1 VLQEKPET
9 IDDTTLARGLRQR
22 EQSALEVVMTRY
34 GATIHKVA
42 RRIVIDSNLAD
53 DVVQETFMA
62 LWRRPEAFK
71 PEMGRLRVFL
81 IGIAHKKAVDCVRKE
96 ERRRRIL
103 ESVPMEVTTESPAE
117 AVEERRS
124 ILTALEKLTPRQREA
139 IFLAFYAGLTYRE
152 VAEVLGVPEGTVKTR
167 MRDGMIRLRR
177 TLDRSEAA

>member
-1 VLQEKPET
+1 MIQKTLET
-9 IDDTTLARGLRQR
+9 LDDGALAHLLRQR
-22 EQSALEVVMTRY
+22 EPSALQVVMTRY
-34 GATIHKVA
+34 GAAIHKVA

-71 PEMGRLRVFL
+71 PEMGKLRVFL

-103 ESVPMEVTTESPAE
+103 ESVPMDVTTESPAK
-117 AVEERRS
+117 AVEERRGM
-124 ILTALEKLTPRQREA
+124 LAALEKLSPRQREA

-177 TLDRSEAA
+177 TLERPEAA

>member
-1 VLQEKPET
+1 MLQEKLET
-9 IDDTTLARGLRQR
+9 VDDTALARGLRQR
-22 EQSALEVVMTRY
+22 EQSALEVVMIRY
-34 GATIHKVA
+34 GAAVHRVA

-71 PEMGRLRVFL
+71 PELGKLRVFL
-81 IGIAHKKAVDCVRKE
+81 IGIAHKKAVDCVRRE

-103 ESVPMEVTTESPAE
+103 ESVPMDVTTESPAE

-124 ILTALEKLTPRQREA
+124 ILTALEKLSPRQREA